1 MTAGPMDAAVEA
13 RGALGVA
20 PASGGHSAGPFVGG
34 LPELPEAPS
43 QMEAETLGNRL
54 LVSLAAQGFTIRDGA
69 LVPPD
74 PRNKEGLRAL
84 HQVAV
89 DHNRTRSRAGLE
101 RHERRLLSFVAN
113 GEEVVPERIRPR
125 LVEVEAGSEEE
136 LLFRYARLHWSIP
149 VSAGYGRRLRF
160 VIYDDSNGKLIGI
173 FGLGDPIF
181 GLKPRDRWIGWDY
194 EARRQ
199 RLQCVMDL
207 FALGAIPPY
216 SYLLCGKLVAL
227 LATSQPV
234 IERFAAKYGGRQA
247 TISPR
252 PLDGRLALLTTTS
265 ALGRSSLY
273 NRLRYGGDR
282 AFRSVGFTCGTGEF
296 QFTNGV
302 YAELRAFAGKYCD
315 ATAKHDLW
323 GSGFRN
329 RRELVRKTLPL
340 LGLSRGLARHGVGR
354 EIFVAPLAGNTQ
366 AFLRGE
372 DAELRPERR
381 SPDRVFEWFRERWL
395 LPRAARDRRF
405 LHFRRDDYRLWEA
418 A

>member
-1 MTAGPMDAAVEA
+1 MTSDPVDSVVGGRPAG
-13 RGALGVA
+13 GVA
-20 PASGGHSAGPFVGG
+20 PVPTGVSAMSLVGASPG
-34 LPELPEAPS
+34 LGAPS
-43 QMEAETLGNRL
+43 QVEADDLGNRL
-54 LVSLAAQGFTIRDGA
+54 LESLTAQGFTIRDGA

-74 PRNKEGLRAL
+74 PRNKDELRTL
-84 HQVAV
+84 HRVAV

-101 RHERRLLSFVAN
+101 RHEPWLLSHVAN
-113 GEEVVPERIRPR
+113 GEEVVPDQIRPR
-125 LVEVEAGSEEE
+125 LVEVEPNSREE

-181 GLKPRDRWIGWDY
+181 GLKPRDRWVGWDY

-234 IERFAAKYGGRQA
+234 LERFSEKYGGRRA

-252 PLDGRLALLTTTS
+252 SLDGRLALLTTTS

-273 NRLRYGGDR
+273 NRLRYETDR
-282 AFRSVGFTCGTGEF
+282 AFHSVGFTRGTGEF

-302 YAELRAFAGKYCD
+302 YADLRAFAVKYCD

-340 LGLSRGLARHGVGR
+340 LGLSRGLAHHGVGR
-354 EIFVAPLAGNTQ
+354 EIFVAPLAENTQ

-372 DAELRPERR
+372 EAELRPRRR
-381 SPDRVFEWFRERWL
+381 SPERVFEWFRQRWL

-405 LHFRRDDYRLWEA
+405 LDFRRAEYRLWRTA
-418 A
+418 